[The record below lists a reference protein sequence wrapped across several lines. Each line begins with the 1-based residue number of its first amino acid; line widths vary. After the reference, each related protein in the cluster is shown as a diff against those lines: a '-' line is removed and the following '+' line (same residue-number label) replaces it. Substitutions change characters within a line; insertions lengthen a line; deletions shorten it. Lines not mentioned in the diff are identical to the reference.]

1 MADKITMKVG
11 FERAKAV
18 FAEMG
23 DTEMVAFFEK
33 RLEQVNKKS
42 SVERKLTPHQLENEQ
57 IKEEILNAMENGK
70 EYTIREMLENFSCF
84 PNTMTVN
91 RLAALLSQLGP
102 NGTRQIERF
111 ERKGKAYF
119 SLPDYSD

>member
-33 RLEQVNKKS
+33 RLAQVAKKS
-42 SVERKLTPHQLENEQ
+42 SAERKLTPHQLENEQ
-57 IKEEILNAMENGK
+57 IKEGILDCMEQGK
-70 EYTIREMLENFSCF
+70 EYTISTMLENFSCF
-84 PNTMTVN
+84 PSTMTVN

-102 NGTRQIERF
+102 NGSRQIERY

-119 SLPDYSD
+119 SLPDYND

>member
-1 MADKITMKVG
+1 MEKITMKIG

-23 DTEMVAFFEK
+23 DTEMVEFFDK
-33 RLEQVNKKS
+33 RLAQVAKRATA
-42 SVERKLTPHQLENEQ
+42 ERKLTPHQLENEQ
-57 IKEEILNAMENGK
+57 IKEGILSEMEQGK
-70 EYTIREMLENFSCF
+70 EYTIREMLESFACF